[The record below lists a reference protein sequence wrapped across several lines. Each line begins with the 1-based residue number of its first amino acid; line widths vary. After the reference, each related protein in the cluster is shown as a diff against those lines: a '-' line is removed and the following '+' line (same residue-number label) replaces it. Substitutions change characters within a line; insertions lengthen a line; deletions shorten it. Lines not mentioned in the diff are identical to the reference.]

1 MILVDSSVWVD
12 HLRANDHELFAL
24 LDDARVL
31 GHPFVTGEVT
41 LGSLSRRDEIL
52 TLMRQLPQAPLATND
67 EVLGLVDRYR
77 LHGRG
82 IGWVDAHLLASTLLT
97 GDAQLWTRD
106 KRFGAIATEFSIA
119 MADRE
124 H

>member
-1 MILVDSSVWVD
+1 VILVDSSVWVD
-12 HLRANDHELFAL
+12 HLRANDHDLFAL

-31 GHPFVTGEVT
+31 GHLFVTGEMA
-41 LGSLSRRDEIL
+41 LGSRPRGDETV

-106 KRFGAIATEFSIA
+106 KRLGAIATQFSIA
-119 MADRE
+119 MPRGK